1 MLKNYWDILK
11 HVDKIKQFSLWLL
24 TFLTPFVI
32 WSQQSAELRVVV
44 DTTTVKIGEQ
54 LNYTIQVKAD
64 STAQVSFP
72 EQPIFAPFELLDESP
87 IDTLRAQSHF
97 LYTKK
102 YALIQ
107 FDTGNYFLPQQQV
120 LVDGFSKIADLISI
134 RVDPVVVDT
143 TKQKLYDIK
152 PLTKVKKNYD
162 ALIAQ
167 ILWGLALGLIL
178 IGVFYT
184 YLFQKRKKE
193 LRARELPPF
202 ERAIEELRALE
213 SEILSEQ
220 EEFKRYYSR
229 LTDVVRRYL
238 EEEAKIDALESTS
251 EELLVKL
258 ELRKDSGSLDLDPK
272 TLKSLREVLK
282 NADLVKFAKSLPE
295 IYTATEDRKAVEHVV
310 KETKE
315 ALPEPTEEEL
325 REKAAY
331 QESLAK
337 KRRKEQWIW
346 GISGAGI
353 LTVLALVICMLV
365 YGYYPVRDTI
375 LRYPTKLLVSGQW
388 FKSQYGTPPLAV
400 ETPEILERIS
410 SSEDPV
416 QQFRFGSLDSPFYI
430 NLAFDFPKNQ
440 AKAAEPLSADPKQA
454 DLEKGQELVNSIISN
469 FESEGAVNIFIKNDA
484 VTLPSGIPVAKVYGT
499 LDYPKKKQTKRVR
512 CNFSAYLFTF
522 EQGTIIL
529 TLMYEKED
537 RYGQEIEQR
546 ILNSLDLIKEL

>member
-1 MLKNYWDILK
+1 M
-11 HVDKIKQFSLWLL
+11 
-24 TFLTPFVI
+24 
-32 WSQQSAELRVVV
+32 
-44 DTTTVKIGEQ
+44 
-54 LNYTIQVKAD
+54 
-64 STAQVSFP
+64 
-72 EQPIFAPFELLDESP
+72 
-87 IDTLRAQSHF
+87 
-97 LYTKK
+97 
-102 YALIQ
+102 
-107 FDTGNYFLPQQQV
+107 
-120 LVDGFSKIADLISI
+120 
-134 RVDPVVVDT
+134 
-143 TKQKLYDIK
+143 
-152 PLTKVKKNYD
+152 
-162 ALIAQ
+162 
-167 ILWGLALGLIL
+167 
-178 IGVFYT
+178 
-184 YLFQKRKKE
+184 
-193 LRARELPPF
+193 
-202 ERAIEELRALE
+202 
-213 SEILSEQ
+213 
-220 EEFKRYYSR
+220 
-229 LTDVVRRYL
+229 
-238 EEEAKIDALESTS
+238 
-251 EELLVKL
+251 
-258 ELRKDSGSLDLDPK
+258 ELRKDSGFLDLDPK

-375 LRYPTKLLVSGQW
+375 FRYPTKLLVSGQW

-410 SSEDPV
+410 SSEDLV
-416 QQFRFGSLDSPFYI
+416 QQFRLGSLDGPFYI